1 MQRTNLVLKQL
12 NVNPQKIVFEDFN
25 LTDDKQYVVSK
36 IWYQE
41 NESSQ
46 PHTLFIQ
53 PTNLKVYEMTKNNDI
68 ILELSDKDHSLFEAL
83 DKLSINVAKTSG
95 VIRKYSMKD
104 VKYKTII
111 NEVDFDTPK
120 KQINALRLKI
130 INGDNHTKFF
140 LNDRVPKSIDD
151 VKKLLTRGTEIKVII
166 ELDELI
172 VDLKNNVIFT
182 NVILKQALVKKMRP
196 LKTELCEYSFVESD
210 CEQQSEQ
217 VKVSPPNK
225 DTMLNTQTE
234 YLDQN
239 TAMSEKSKSTKEK
252 PQVKQP
258 VSKPVTK
265 QTKNQVKASSKSDES
280 EQSSEDENYSSD
292 SDEGSI
298 DVENFMMAMKNHKR
312 K

>member
-1 MQRTNLVLKQL
+1 MQGTNLVLKQL
-12 NVNPQKIVFEDFN
+12 DVNPQKIVFEDFN

-53 PTNLKVYEMTKNNDI
+53 PTNLKIYEMMKTNDI
-68 ILELSDKDHSLFEAL
+68 ILELSDKDNNLFEAL

-95 VIRKYSMKD
+95 VIRKYNMKD

-111 NEVDFDTPK
+111 NEVDFDTTK

-151 VKKLLTRGTEIKVII
+151 IKKLLTRGTEIKVII

-182 NVILKQALVKKMRP
+182 NVILKQALIKKMRP
-196 LKTELCEYSFVESD
+196 LKTALCEYSFVESD

-225 DTMLNTQTE
+225 ETMLNTQTE

-239 TAMSEKSKSTKEK
+239 TAMSEKSKGTKK
-252 PQVKQP
+252 
-258 VSKPVTK
+258 K
-265 QTKNQVKASSKSDES
+265 QTKNQIKASSKSDES
-280 EQSSEDENYSSD
+280 RQSSENENYTSD

-298 DVENFMMAMKNHKR
+298 DVENFMIAMKNHKR